1 MSGIGDLSPWSALA
15 DSTIGKVVDKVLD
28 FIPDPVAKAQAALAV
43 KTLDLQEEAQEMTAQ
58 LQQLAINLEEAKNE
72 NLFVSGGRPAFLWIG
87 VAAFGYT
94 FVVQPFLVFVVLL
107 FWPDWPGLALL
118 PKIDWTTLGA
128 IVIPLLGISRDRS
141 NEKQAIIAA
150 QSPGTAVAAKK

>member
-1 MSGIGDLSPWSALA
+1 MAGIGDLSPWSALA
-15 DSTIGKVVDKVLD
+15 ESTVGKVVGKILD
-28 FIPDPVAKAQAALAV
+28 FIPDPVQKADLAL
-43 KTLDLQEEAQEMTAQ
+43 KMRTLDLTEEAQEMQVQ

-72 NLFVSGGRPAFLWIG
+72 NLFVSGGRPAFLWCG

-107 FWPDWPGLALL
+107 FWPTWPGLALL
-118 PKIDWTTLGA
+118 PHLDWQTLGA

-150 QSPGTAVAAKK
+150 QAPSVK